1 MEIARYVQF
10 TTFAAMMTTNKG
22 GTQKVSKEANLTW
35 SGGNENHA

>member
-1 MEIARYVQF
+1 MEIVRYALLTIF
-10 TTFAAMMTTNKG
+10 TAMMTSNKG